1 MPLHSKAGSGPSPI
15 PVGLTYAPALL
26 HELQSTLATL
36 ADLDCAF
43 DLDIEVVRDSRIPK
57 SLKEAAVEGLQK
69 QHQQRR
75 ASYVRQLTALQERI
89 TALSTCGDSA
99 PGR

>member
-1 MPLHSKAGSGPSPI
+1 MPFHPKAGSGPSTMPA
-15 PVGLTYAPALL
+15 GLTYTPALL
-26 HELQSTLATL
+26 HELQSTLAAL

-75 ASYVRQLTALQERI
+75 ASYVRQLSALQERI
-89 TALSTCGDSA
+89 TALSTSA
-99 PGR
+99 HLTSGR

>member
-1 MPLHSKAGSGPSPI
+1 MPLHPKAGSGPSPM
-15 PVGLTYAPALL
+15 PAGLTYAPALL
-26 HELQSTLATL
+26 HKLQSTLATL

-89 TALSTCGDSA
+89 TALSTCADAASGQ
-99 PGR
+99 

>member
-1 MPLHSKAGSGPSPI
+1 M

-26 HELQSTLATL
+26 HELQSTLATI

-75 ASYVRQLTALQERI
+75 ALYVRQLTALQERV
-89 TALSTCGDSA
+89 TALSTRANAA

>member
-1 MPLHSKAGSGPSPI
+1 MPLHLNVGSGPSTMPAD
-15 PVGLTYAPALL
+15 LTYAPVLL
-26 HELQSTLATL
+26 HKLQSTLAAL

-89 TALSTCGDSA
+89 TTLSTCTDSA
-99 PGR
+99 SGR